1 MHRTKQK
8 TKTGVWRARW
18 GRTFCAFAAF
28 FALTANVVAETVAK
42 VGDTAYET
50 LEAALAAVA
59 EGKPLTWV
67 SETAWPTA
75 TPVYY
80 NGKFY
85 KTETVNYA
93 KKGAL
98 EVSIDAANEAN
109 ANEVAKIYVR
119 PGFEAD
125 ELVLQAHQPMKT
137 SLAIYGNGAKL
148 SRNWEPCV
156 ELQGTDSDSSAHQL
170 AKNVSLAIYNLHN
183 GAGFWGRRA
192 TDYTVDLKL
201 SGCENAHQVMF
212 YGNADTSVKGKT
224 DISVT
229 NCTFDATQKG
239 DHNVIVTIGA
249 GTVEV
254 SGTTFIAA
262 NINVKNVDGGDN
274 AISVKDCTF
283 KDTVAGNQNIRV
295 RSYVEGAQAQLTVDN
310 VTFEGAST
318 QNIEIGDS
326 KAACKGRV
334 SYTISKTTGALN
346 VYKQGATVGETA
358 TLDKTAEQP
367 YTGSNVGMIADEKSL
382 RKAFYEAPMDGT
394 TVTITLGA
402 DITLETL
409 YAAENFGTEKLADNA
424 EGDTFNRYKIGVHP
438 TEDNP
443 NQWNPLVTAQTQEA
457 RLLYGA
463 YYNTGKSDERIARLV
478 VKAGQKIVLD
488 LNGHTIQKNARATHG
503 DWSEVCTDIIGNYG
517 TLEVVDSSTGTK
529 GTVKGIGYY
538 SCKGAVLHNYKDA
551 TMTVKGVNIDGNAAG
566 MAKGTGQYVIANDG
580 GTLAI
585 DGANVF
591 DTAATVDASL
601 VVNTAGTVTI
611 TGNATLNHPTTKTVN
626 VKGGVVNVESATIIS
641 DTYAIY
647 AKSGTV
653 NVNGLKV
660 SGSGT
665 LAVDGNTATI
675 TKKQGVE
682 LPAPSGFMWA
692 ENDGKLVLKSFA
704 AKVGDTAYETLE
716 AAFAALTAENHTL
729 TLLNENAWDA
739 AKPVYWSAGAQKGYE
754 ATLAAALSAAY
765 KADAG
770 AITVVCR
777 PGADV
782 GKMTHGHVADDLT
795 IYGNNAYIS
804 DGECDLEVDT
814 YKFSRTTGARADD
827 GVSLDKDITITA
839 YELDNLGVW
848 GQRTT
853 AHKVT
858 VNLTDCDGKALEG
871 KTNVQRV
878 YISGKTGV
886 NDITL
891 TDCDFITKATAV
903 YSNAD
908 GAIKAVKCSFTGG
921 QVPFNINHKADGTQT
936 VSIENCTFTN
946 CGDEGGWKQ
955 FAAPIRFVNSGA
967 GTLSASVSK
976 TTITGTVGANGDIL
990 LGDGRTDQ
998 KSNDVALKVVDTAAN
1013 VQAQKPGY
1021 YNGET
1026 VDETKKATKTS
1037 PAKGTLETSVAK
1049 LLPVNDGTKEHPYS
1063 REQFAAMTRADY
1075 IAAQERLNGT
1085 LYVDVGDCSY
1095 DTHGVLGNG
1104 VRNDATGQTPDHSK
1118 LNAYG
1123 ENGYLGEE
1131 NDGANGKT
1139 VVFVGGTITSGV
1151 TGYTSIDSVG
1161 TSLLLAVPAYT
1172 KVTFTNT
1179 VFKNVLSFDYQ
1190 LYTAPWSQLGGLAF
1204 EGCTFD
1210 GIIVGAIAA
1219 QELAF
1224 NGCTFNVYK
1233 NTTSANNSNPTWIRP
1248 AYGNWSKGDNE
1259 GQGTGFRSLT
1269 KIVFENNTVT
1279 STRPVKFERIAQ
1291 WEMATTVT
1299 ATGNT
1304 FDIKPQEGDTSTK
1317 NVGLYF
1323 GANAKFDLVI
1333 DKNGKSEKTAALYTA
1348 VYSAPN
1354 GTGYAGLPAGSTV
1367 KDTQGSEVTA
1377 EDALAWKKTDK
1388 ITLKTTAEVASVTNA
1403 KGVSVNFAT
1412 LAEAIES
1419 AAAGETIKLLA
1430 DTKENVTI
1438 AKKLTLDLNGFTLNG
1453 GTEKGKPALTV
1464 SNASVTVKDSSQGQ
1478 TGTIKRE
1485 DTAVNSGVSSH
1496 YVIDIQGKNGF
1507 LKFEGGNVTN
1517 DSGIGGSKGASLI
1530 RLGDD
1535 SVSGASPTLTIT
1547 GGTFTQDNFIVIKVD
1562 RGTLYLKGGTVKS
1575 ANSYAIENWNNAFI
1589 MGGTVNGTVSTWV
1602 YSTGAAFSELEIS
1615 GGTVNGNV
1623 ASVNF
1628 DNAADKQARVYV
1640 TGGTVTGTLG
1650 TYTYNNGLNPLED
1663 TSKATIE
1670 VTGGTFEEDPTKYVV
1685 EDSTI
1690 TKNEDGTFGVAKAYL
1705 AKVGETSY
1713 YTMDEA
1719 FHAVVADGVTDRTVV
1734 LLRNYTTGKIQNSG
1748 SKSWMLDLNGKTWTY
1763 TGKDTDSA
1771 AFEINYANVTLTV
1784 KNGKVVSASMLGLIP
1799 SASSMTGTITYDNA
1813 GLVFEKVEATANGHS
1828 GIETNGNNTD
1838 DVVTLKDSTL
1848 NVPNGYGIY
1857 FASSGKVT
1865 IENSIITAKTMGVQ
1879 VCSGNLEISGDK
1891 SKIEVTGDAVAK
1903 TENDGAIEDGAAVS
1917 VVNRP
1922 GYKGLGT
1929 IAISGGTF
1937 KAKDGNAAIKAYTWE
1952 NKTESAFDNANGT
1965 VAVRGGTFSTA
1976 VEEKYCA
1983 EGFIPMENADG
1994 TYGVKQGAYVAAIG
2008 ETKYETLAKAIAA
2021 AKSGDT
2027 ITLLADVVNTDYTVA
2042 NAIDIKLAS
2051 GVTLDGN
2058 GKTISGN
2065 VKVTVSS
2072 EGDVTIKDADFR
2084 GIHNAAVVSDS
2095 YKTKYGFSDD
2105 KVGTL
2110 SAIYAPKLAGA
2121 LTILGCAFENCDW
2134 EAMQITPAEGA
2145 KIHIRDNV
2153 FKTSESD
2160 VVKEQLRHVHVEMA
2174 YGTGFDY
2181 EGTDIELAITDNQFH
2196 GETKEANMGVWWVGK
2211 ASKLDVTGNYYE
2223 NPDAVSITLSDKS
2236 SKREN
2241 RCDLIYPARSKAD
2254 VDVDDLTAV
2263 ALVVKDAFNATA
2275 YATVAAAIKA
2285 ATDDETVR
2293 LLADTTE
2300 DVTVEKNIT
2309 LDLNG
2314 KKLTNTGSSKA
2325 TVSIAEGS
2333 VATVKNGSIVGGTAY
2348 YNIEIKKGGTA
2359 TFEDVTATAGNTGS
2373 SMISNCGT
2381 LTINSG
2387 TYTGGLNVVLSHEV
2401 STLTINGGTFELYYA
2416 KKCEFTGVIFN
2427 YGNAT
2432 INGGTFIQNATSGQ
2446 AQVVTSSIY
2455 EGNPSSTKV
2464 LGGTFTNKNKNTVAW
2479 VLRAQGSDPNNK
2491 MEVSGGT
2498 FNKKISDGYCAE
2510 GYAPKMNADGTYGV
2524 ESIVVSIEVSVG
2536 DSEKVAL
2543 PFLKTWLRANIG
2555 ETETQ
2560 WTAANLEA
2568 RAANG
2573 WAKWVDGVLGLSM
2586 TAAQAG
2592 AAVAAQ
2598 GTDAAIPVS
2607 LAHADADSAL
2617 LKTDALKIA
2626 YVLSGSNDRKIWTKV
2641 AEEADKV
2648 KLAIP
2653 LNTETLYKY
2662 YRVDVEITA
2671 AE

>member
-8 TKTGVWRARW
+8 TRTGVWRARW

-28 FALTANVVAETVAK
+28 FALTANAAAEAVAK
-42 VGDTAYET
+42 IGETAYET

-274 AISVKDCTF
+274 AISVKGCTF

-295 RSYVEGAQAQLTVDN
+295 RSYVEGSQAQLTVDN

-346 VYKQGATVGETA
+346 VYKQGATTAETT
-358 TLDKTAEQP
+358 TLDATAEQP
-367 YTGSNVGMIADEKSL
+367 YTGNNAADP
-382 RKAFYEAPMDGT
+382 R
-394 TVTITLGA
+394 TLG
-402 DITLETL
+402 
-409 YAAENFGTEKLADNA
+409 YATSGTAEALPAAPDMSGEVVN
-424 EGDTFNRYKIGVHP
+424 
-438 TEDNP
+438 
-443 NQWNPLVTAQTQEA
+443 VTAAQAQYV
-457 RLLYGA
+457 LDGA
-463 YYNTGKSDERIARLV
+463 YGSIDGKTINFTESIDATLVLGRASKYDGSKTVYRHGSHSSDPLAYADYIAYKNQSSWTEGGYYERTVQNVTFTANEGV
-478 VKAGQKIVLD
+478 
-488 LNGHTIQKNARATHG
+488 
-503 DWSEVCTDIIGNYG
+503 
-517 TLEVVDSSTGTK
+517 
-529 GTVKGIGYY
+529 TVKGFTAEGGAHIYGSETAPCYDYVRDTGVWCKDNSGFYKRAILKKITFKGLVFTAKVDFSTSEATTVYDSFTFTGCTFEIDDTTSTSGQAIHY
-538 SCKGAVLHNYKDA
+538 SNENANDNVKNLVVEDCTFKDCFQGVYARNVKNVTVKDSTFDTTGHNAIAVQDDAAFDHGAVDITGNTFK
-551 TMTVKGVNIDGNAAG
+551 NIGDRIIRFG
-566 MAKGTGQYVIANDG
+566 YVG
-580 GTLAI
+580 
-585 DGANVF
+585 
-591 DTAATVDASL
+591 
-601 VVNTAGTVTI
+601 AGTTITI
-611 TGNATLNHPTTKTVN
+611 TGNTA
-626 VKGGVVNVESATIIS
+626 
-641 DTYAIY
+641 
-647 AKSGTV
+647 
-653 NVNGLKV
+653 
-660 SGSGT
+660 
-665 LAVDGNTATI
+665 DGNSGRLDTATDKREI
-675 TKKQGVE
+675 VAATT
-682 LPAPSGFMWA
+682 LP
-692 ENDGKLVLKSFA
+692 
-704 AKVGDTAYETLE
+704 
-716 AAFAALTAENHTL
+716 
-729 TLLNENAWDA
+729 ENAAD
-739 AKPVYWSAGAQKGYE
+739 SI
-754 ATLAAALSAAY
+754 
-765 KADAG
+765 KASNNNWG
-770 AITVVCR
+770 ENTVVA
-777 PGADV
+777 GV
-782 GKMTHGHVADDLT
+782 FIDD
-795 IYGNNAYIS
+795 Y
-804 DGECDLEVDT
+804 
-814 YKFSRTTGARADD
+814 
-827 GVSLDKDITITA
+827 
-839 YELDNLGVW
+839 
-848 GQRTT
+848 
-853 AHKVT
+853 
-858 VNLTDCDGKALEG
+858 
-871 KTNVQRV
+871 
-878 YISGKTGV
+878 
-886 NDITL
+886 
-891 TDCDFITKATAV
+891 
-903 YSNAD
+903 
-908 GAIKAVKCSFTGG
+908 
-921 QVPFNINHKADGTQT
+921 
-936 VSIENCTFTN
+936 
-946 CGDEGGWKQ
+946 
-955 FAAPIRFVNSGA
+955 
-967 GTLSASVSK
+967 
-976 TTITGTVGANGDIL
+976 
-990 LGDGRTDQ
+990 
-998 KSNDVALKVVDTAAN
+998 
-1013 VQAQKPGY
+1013 
-1021 YNGET
+1021 
-1026 VDETKKATKTS
+1026 ATKL
-1037 PAKGTLETSVAK
+1037 GTEAC
-1049 LLPVNDGTKEHPYS
+1049 PYS

-1085 LYVDVGDCSY
+1085 LYVNVGDCSY
-1095 DTHGVLGNG
+1095 EKNGVLGNG
-1104 VRNDATGQTPDHSK
+1104 ERNDATGQTPDHSK

-1123 ENGYLGEE
+1123 ENGYLGEK
-1131 NDGANGKT
+1131 NDGANGHA

-1151 TGYTSIDSVG
+1151 AGYTSIDSIG

-1224 NGCTFNVYK
+1224 TGCTFNDYK
-1233 NTTSANNSNPTWIRP
+1233 NTASANNSNPTWIRP

-1304 FDIKPQEGDTSTK
+1304 FDVKPQEGDTSTK

-1323 GANAKFDLVI
+1323 GANARFDLVI
-1333 DKNGKSEKTAALYTA
+1333 EKNEKKGDTAALYTA

-1367 KDTQGSEVTA
+1367 KDTEGSEVTA

-1412 LAEAIES
+1412 LAEAI
-1419 AAAGETIKLLA
+1419 AAAKDGETIKLLA

-1438 AKKLTLDLNGFTLNG
+1438 AKKLTLDLNGKTLNG

-1464 SNASVTVKDSSQGQ
+1464 SNASVTVKDSSEAQ

-1485 DTAVNSGVSSH
+1485 DTAANSGSGSH
-1496 YVIDIQGKNGF
+1496 YVIDIQGKYGF
-1507 LKFEGGNVTN
+1507 LKFEGGTVVN
-1517 DSGIGGSKGASLI
+1517 DSGAGGARGASLI

-1535 SVSGASPTLTIT
+1535 RVSAWPTLTVT
-1547 GGTFTQDNFIVIKVD
+1547 GGTFTQNNFIVIKVD
-1562 RGTLYLKGGTVKS
+1562 RGTLYLKGGTVNS
-1575 ANSYAIENWNNAFI
+1575 AHSYAIENWNNAFI

-1602 YSTGAAFSELEIS
+1602 YSTGAAFSKLEIS
-1615 GGTVNGNV
+1615 GGTINGNV
-1623 ASVNF
+1623 ASVSY
-1628 DNAADKQARVYV
+1628 DNAADKQARIYV

-1663 TSKATIE
+1663 PAKATIGI
-1670 VTGGTFEEDPTKYVV
+1670 TGGTFKEDPTKYVV

-1734 LLRNYTTGKIQNSG
+1734 LLRDYTTGKVQNSG

-1891 SKIEVTGDAVAK
+1891 SKIEVSGDGVAK

-1929 IAISGGTF
+1929 ITISGGTF

-1965 VAVRGGTFSTA
+1965 VAVCGGTFSTA

-1983 EGFIPMENADG
+1983 EGFIPTKNADG
-1994 TYGVKQGAYVAAIG
+1994 TYGVKKGAYVAAIG

-2181 EGTDIELAITDNQFH
+2181 EGTDIELAITDNQFL

-2211 ASKLDVTGNYYE
+2211 ASKLDVTGNYYA
-2223 NPDAVSITLSDKS
+2223 NPDAVSITLSDQS
-2236 SKREN
+2236 FKREN

-2314 KKLTNTGSSKA
+2314 KKLTNTGSGKA
-2325 TVSIAEGS
+2325 TVSIAEGA

-2348 YNIEIKKGGTA
+2348 YNIEVKKGGTA

-2416 KKCEFTGVIFN
+2416 KKWEFTGVIFN

-2510 GYAPKMNADGTYGV
+2510 GYAPKKNADGTYGV

-2536 DSEKVAL
+2536 GSKKVAL

-2555 ETETQ
+2555 ESETQ

-2573 WAKWVDGVLGLSM
+2573 WARWVDGVLGLST

-2598 GTDAAIPVS
+2598 GTEAQIPVS
-2607 LAHADADSAL
+2607 LAHADAKQAL
-2617 LKTDALKIA
+2617 LKADALKIA
-2626 YVLSGSNDRKIWTKV
+2626 YVLSGSNDRTSWTKV
-2641 AEEADKV
+2641 SETADKA

-2653 LNTETLYKY
+2653 LGNDTLYKY
-2662 YRVDVEITA
+2662 YRVDVEIVA

>member
-8 TKTGVWRARW
+8 TRTGVWRARW

-28 FALTANVVAETVAK
+28 FALTANAAAEAVAK
-42 VGDTAYET
+42 IGETAYET

-274 AISVKDCTF
+274 AISVKGCTF

-295 RSYVEGAQAQLTVDN
+295 RSYVEGSQAQLTVDN

-346 VYKQGATVGETA
+346 VYKQGATTAETT
-358 TLDKTAEQP
+358 TLDATAEQP
-367 YTGSNVGMIADEKSL
+367 YTGNNAADP
-382 RKAFYEAPMDGT
+382 R
-394 TVTITLGA
+394 TLG
-402 DITLETL
+402 
-409 YAAENFGTEKLADNA
+409 YATSGTAEALPAAPDMSGEVVN
-424 EGDTFNRYKIGVHP
+424 
-438 TEDNP
+438 
-443 NQWNPLVTAQTQEA
+443 VTAAQAQYV
-457 RLLYGA
+457 LDGA
-463 YYNTGKSDERIARLV
+463 YGSIDGKTINFTESIDATLVLGRASKYDGSKTVYRHGSHSSDPLAYADYIAYKNQSSWTEGGYYERTVQNVTFTANEGV
-478 VKAGQKIVLD
+478 
-488 LNGHTIQKNARATHG
+488 
-503 DWSEVCTDIIGNYG
+503 
-517 TLEVVDSSTGTK
+517 
-529 GTVKGIGYY
+529 TVKGFTAEGGAHIYGSETAPCYDYVRDTGVWCKDNSGFYKRAILKKITFKGLVFTAKVDFSTSEATTVYDSFTFTGCTFEIDDTTSTSGQAIHY
-538 SCKGAVLHNYKDA
+538 SNENANDNVKNLVVEDCTFKDCFQGVYARNVKNVTVKDSTFDTTGHNAIAVQDDAAFDHGAVDITGNTFK
-551 TMTVKGVNIDGNAAG
+551 NIGDRIIRFG
-566 MAKGTGQYVIANDG
+566 YVG
-580 GTLAI
+580 
-585 DGANVF
+585 
-591 DTAATVDASL
+591 
-601 VVNTAGTVTI
+601 AGTTITI
-611 TGNATLNHPTTKTVN
+611 TGNTA
-626 VKGGVVNVESATIIS
+626 
-641 DTYAIY
+641 
-647 AKSGTV
+647 
-653 NVNGLKV
+653 
-660 SGSGT
+660 
-665 LAVDGNTATI
+665 DGNSGRLDTATDKREI
-675 TKKQGVE
+675 VAATT
-682 LPAPSGFMWA
+682 LP
-692 ENDGKLVLKSFA
+692 
-704 AKVGDTAYETLE
+704 
-716 AAFAALTAENHTL
+716 
-729 TLLNENAWDA
+729 ENAAD
-739 AKPVYWSAGAQKGYE
+739 SI
-754 ATLAAALSAAY
+754 
-765 KADAG
+765 KASNNNWG
-770 AITVVCR
+770 ENTVVA
-777 PGADV
+777 GV
-782 GKMTHGHVADDLT
+782 FIDD
-795 IYGNNAYIS
+795 Y
-804 DGECDLEVDT
+804 
-814 YKFSRTTGARADD
+814 
-827 GVSLDKDITITA
+827 
-839 YELDNLGVW
+839 
-848 GQRTT
+848 
-853 AHKVT
+853 
-858 VNLTDCDGKALEG
+858 
-871 KTNVQRV
+871 
-878 YISGKTGV
+878 
-886 NDITL
+886 
-891 TDCDFITKATAV
+891 
-903 YSNAD
+903 
-908 GAIKAVKCSFTGG
+908 
-921 QVPFNINHKADGTQT
+921 
-936 VSIENCTFTN
+936 
-946 CGDEGGWKQ
+946 
-955 FAAPIRFVNSGA
+955 
-967 GTLSASVSK
+967 
-976 TTITGTVGANGDIL
+976 
-990 LGDGRTDQ
+990 
-998 KSNDVALKVVDTAAN
+998 
-1013 VQAQKPGY
+1013 
-1021 YNGET
+1021 
-1026 VDETKKATKTS
+1026 ATKL
-1037 PAKGTLETSVAK
+1037 GTEAC
-1049 LLPVNDGTKEHPYS
+1049 PYS

-1075 IAAQERLNGT
+1075 IAAQKRLNGT

-1104 VRNDATGQTPDHSK
+1104 VRNDATGQTPDDHSK

-1123 ENGYLGEE
+1123 ANGYLGDE
-1131 NDGANGKT
+1131 NDGANGHA

-1151 TGYTSIDSVG
+1151 TGYASIDNIG

-1224 NGCTFNVYK
+1224 NGCTFNDYK

-1333 DKNGKSEKTAALYTA
+1333 EKNEKKGVTAALYTA

-1367 KDTQGSEVTA
+1367 KDTEGNEVTA

-1485 DTAVNSGVSSH
+1485 DTAANSGSGSH
-1496 YVIDIQGKNGF
+1496 YVIDIQGKFGF
-1507 LKFEGGNVTN
+1507 LKFEGGIVVN
-1517 DSGIGGSKGASLI
+1517 DSGAGGARGASLI

-1535 SVSGASPTLTIT
+1535 RVSAWPTLTIT

-1562 RGTLYLKGGTVKS
+1562 RGTLYLKGGTVNS
-1575 ANSYAIENWNNAFI
+1575 AHSYAIENWNNAFI

-1748 SKSWMLDLNGKTWTY
+1748 SKSWMLDLNGYTWTY
-1763 TGKDTDSA
+1763 TRTDADSA

-1799 SASSMTGTITYDNA
+1799 SAMSGTITYDNA

-1879 VCSGNLEISGDK
+1879 VCSGSLNISGDT

-1983 EGFIPMENADG
+1983 EGFIPTKNDDN

-2174 YGTGFDY
+2174 YGTDFDY

-2236 SKREN
+2236 FKREN

-2275 YATVAAAIKA
+2275 HTTVALAIEAVK
-2285 ATDDETVR
+2285 DGEIVR
-2293 LLADTTE
+2293 LLDNATE
-2300 DVTVEKNIT
+2300 DVTVGKSIT

-2359 TFEDVTATAGNTGS
+2359 TFEDVTATAGNTGW
-2373 SMISNCGT
+2373 SMIDNLGT
-2381 LTINSG
+2381 LTIDSG
-2387 TYTGGLNVVLSHEV
+2387 SYTGGLNVVKSEEGSVLKI
-2401 STLTINGGTFELYYA
+2401 TGGTFTLDYA
-2416 KKCEFTGVIFN
+2416 PSSGYTGVILS
-2427 YGNAT
+2427 YGDTT
-2432 INGGTFIQNATSGQ
+2432 ISGGEFIQNAKPGKG
-2446 AQVVTSSIY
+2446 ANPQVVMAGVVDGYQSTVKVTGGLFKNNSSKSNDIFHGLGKATSA
-2455 EGNPSSTKV
+2455 N
-2464 LGGTFTNKNKNTVAW
+2464 F
-2479 VLRAQGSDPNNK
+2479 
-2491 MEVSGGT
+2491 EVSGGT

-2510 GYAPKMNADGTYGV
+2510 GYAPKKNADGTYGV

-2573 WAKWVDGVLGLSM
+2573 WAKWVDGVLGLST

-2617 LKTDALKIA
+2617 LKADALKIA
-2626 YVLSGSNDRKIWTKV
+2626 YVLSGSSDRKIWTKV

-2662 YRVDVEITA
+2662 YRVDVEIVA

>member
-8 TKTGVWRARW
+8 TKTGVWRARL

-28 FALTANVVAETVAK
+28 FALTANAAAEAVAK
-42 VGDTAYET
+42 IGETAYET

-274 AISVKDCTF
+274 AISVKGCTF

-295 RSYVEGAQAQLTVDN
+295 RSYVEGSQAQLTVDN

-346 VYKQGATVGETA
+346 VYKQGATTAETT
-358 TLDKTAEQP
+358 TLDATAEQP
-367 YTGSNVGMIADEKSL
+367 YTGNNAADP
-382 RKAFYEAPMDGT
+382 R
-394 TVTITLGA
+394 TLG
-402 DITLETL
+402 
-409 YAAENFGTEKLADNA
+409 YATSGTAEALPAAPDMSGEVVN
-424 EGDTFNRYKIGVHP
+424 
-438 TEDNP
+438 
-443 NQWNPLVTAQTQEA
+443 VTAAQAQYV
-457 RLLYGA
+457 LDGA
-463 YYNTGKSDERIARLV
+463 YGSIDGKTINFTESIDATLVLGRASKYDGSKTVYRHGSHSSDPLAYADYIAYKNQSSWTEGGYYERTVQNVTFTANEGV
-478 VKAGQKIVLD
+478 
-488 LNGHTIQKNARATHG
+488 
-503 DWSEVCTDIIGNYG
+503 
-517 TLEVVDSSTGTK
+517 
-529 GTVKGIGYY
+529 TVKGFTAEGGAHIYGSETAPCYDYVRDTGVWCKDNSGFYKRAILKKITFKGLVFTAKVDFSTSEATTVYDSFTFTGCTFEIDDTTSTSGQAIHY
-538 SCKGAVLHNYKDA
+538 SNENANDNVKNLVVEDCTFKDCFQGVYARNVKNVTVKDSTFDTTGHNAIAVQDDAAFDHGAVDITGNTFK
-551 TMTVKGVNIDGNAAG
+551 NIGDRIIRFG
-566 MAKGTGQYVIANDG
+566 YVG
-580 GTLAI
+580 
-585 DGANVF
+585 
-591 DTAATVDASL
+591 
-601 VVNTAGTVTI
+601 AGTTITI
-611 TGNATLNHPTTKTVN
+611 TGNTA
-626 VKGGVVNVESATIIS
+626 
-641 DTYAIY
+641 
-647 AKSGTV
+647 
-653 NVNGLKV
+653 
-660 SGSGT
+660 
-665 LAVDGNTATI
+665 DGNSGRLDTATDKREI
-675 TKKQGVE
+675 VAATT
-682 LPAPSGFMWA
+682 LP
-692 ENDGKLVLKSFA
+692 
-704 AKVGDTAYETLE
+704 
-716 AAFAALTAENHTL
+716 
-729 TLLNENAWDA
+729 ENAAD
-739 AKPVYWSAGAQKGYE
+739 SI
-754 ATLAAALSAAY
+754 
-765 KADAG
+765 KASNNNWG
-770 AITVVCR
+770 ENTVVA
-777 PGADV
+777 GV
-782 GKMTHGHVADDLT
+782 FIDD
-795 IYGNNAYIS
+795 Y
-804 DGECDLEVDT
+804 
-814 YKFSRTTGARADD
+814 
-827 GVSLDKDITITA
+827 
-839 YELDNLGVW
+839 
-848 GQRTT
+848 
-853 AHKVT
+853 
-858 VNLTDCDGKALEG
+858 
-871 KTNVQRV
+871 
-878 YISGKTGV
+878 
-886 NDITL
+886 
-891 TDCDFITKATAV
+891 
-903 YSNAD
+903 
-908 GAIKAVKCSFTGG
+908 
-921 QVPFNINHKADGTQT
+921 
-936 VSIENCTFTN
+936 
-946 CGDEGGWKQ
+946 
-955 FAAPIRFVNSGA
+955 
-967 GTLSASVSK
+967 
-976 TTITGTVGANGDIL
+976 
-990 LGDGRTDQ
+990 
-998 KSNDVALKVVDTAAN
+998 
-1013 VQAQKPGY
+1013 
-1021 YNGET
+1021 
-1026 VDETKKATKTS
+1026 ATK
-1037 PAKGTLETSVAK
+1037 L
-1049 LLPVNDGTKEHPYS
+1049 GTKEHPYS

-1075 IAAQERLNGT
+1075 IAAQKRLDGT

-1095 DTHGVLGNG
+1095 EENGVLGNG
-1104 VRNDATGQTPDHSK
+1104 ERNDATGQTPDHSK

-1123 ENGYLGEE
+1123 ANGYLGDE
-1131 NDGANGKT
+1131 NDGANGHA

-1151 TGYTSIDSVG
+1151 TGYASIDNIG

-1190 LYTAPWSQLGGLAF
+1190 LYTAPWSQLGSLAF
-1204 EGCTFD
+1204 KGCTFD

-1224 NGCTFNVYK
+1224 NGCTFNDYK
-1233 NTTSANNSNPTWIRP
+1233 NTASANNSNPTWIRP

-1333 DKNGKSEKTAALYTA
+1333 EKNEKKGDTAALYTA

-1367 KDTQGSEVTA
+1367 KDTEGNEVTA
-1377 EDALAWKKTDK
+1377 EDALAWKKTDE

-1412 LAEAIES
+1412 LAEAI
-1419 AAAGETIKLLA
+1419 AAAKDGETIKLLA

-1453 GTEKGKPALTV
+1453 GTEKVKPALTV
-1464 SNASVTVKDSSQGQ
+1464 TAAVTVKDSSEAQ

-1485 DTAVNSGVSSH
+1485 DTVANSGSGSH
-1496 YVIDIQGKNGF
+1496 YVIDIQGKNGL
-1507 LKFEGGNVTN
+1507 LKFEGGTVINNSGN
-1517 DSGIGGSKGASLI
+1517 DKGKGASLI

-1535 SVSGASPTLTIT
+1535 SVSAWPVLTIT
-1547 GGTFTQDNFIVIKVD
+1547 GGTFTQDNFIAIKVD
-1562 RGTLYLKGGTVKS
+1562 RGTLYLKGGTVNS
-1575 ANSYAIENWNNAFI
+1575 AHSYAIENWNNAFI
-1589 MGGTVNGTVSTWV
+1589 MGGTVNGAVSSWV
-1602 YSTGAAFSELEIS
+1602 YSTGAAFSKLEIS
-1615 GGTVNGNV
+1615 GGTINGNV
-1623 ASVNF
+1623 ASVSY
-1628 DNAADKQARVYV
+1628 DNAADKQARIYV

-1663 TSKATIE
+1663 PAKATIGI
-1670 VTGGTFEEDPTKYVV
+1670 TGGTFKEDPTKYVV

-1734 LLRNYTTGKIQNSG
+1734 LLRDYTTGKVQNSG

-1891 SKIEVTGDAVAK
+1891 SKIEVSGDGVAK

-1929 IAISGGTF
+1929 ITISGGTF

-1965 VAVRGGTFSTA
+1965 VAVCGGTFSTA

-1983 EGFIPMENADG
+1983 EGFIPTKNADG
-1994 TYGVKQGAYVAAIG
+1994 TYGVKKGAYVAAIG

-2181 EGTDIELAITDNQFH
+2181 EGTDIELAITDNQFL

-2211 ASKLDVTGNYYE
+2211 ASKLDVTGNYYA
-2223 NPDAVSITLSDKS
+2223 NPDAVSITLSDQS
-2236 SKREN
+2236 FKREN

-2314 KKLTNTGSSKA
+2314 KKLTNTGSGKA
-2325 TVSIAEGS
+2325 TVSIAEGA

-2348 YNIEIKKGGTA
+2348 YNIEVKKGGTA

-2416 KKCEFTGVIFN
+2416 KKWEFTGVIFN

-2510 GYAPKMNADGTYGV
+2510 GYAPKKNADGTYGV

-2536 DSEKVAL
+2536 GSKKVAL

-2555 ETETQ
+2555 ESETQ

-2573 WAKWVDGVLGLSM
+2573 WARWVDGVLGLST

-2598 GTDAAIPVS
+2598 GTEAQIPVS
-2607 LAHADADSAL
+2607 LAHADAKQAL
-2617 LKTDALKIA
+2617 LKADALKIA
-2626 YVLSGSNDRKIWTKV
+2626 YVLSGSNDRTSWTKV
-2641 AEEADKV
+2641 SETADKA

-2653 LNTETLYKY
+2653 LGNDTLYKY
-2662 YRVDVEITA
+2662 YRVDVEIVA

>member
-8 TKTGVWRARW
+8 TRTGVWRARW

-28 FALTANVVAETVAK
+28 FALTANAAAEAVAK
-42 VGDTAYET
+42 IGETAYET

-67 SETAWPTA
+67 SETAWPAA

-274 AISVKDCTF
+274 AISVKGCTF

-295 RSYVEGAQAQLTVDN
+295 RSYVEGSQAQLTVDN

-346 VYKQGATVGETA
+346 VYKQGATTAETT
-358 TLDKTAEQP
+358 TLDATAEQP
-367 YTGSNVGMIADEKSL
+367 YTGNNAADP
-382 RKAFYEAPMDGT
+382 R
-394 TVTITLGA
+394 TLG
-402 DITLETL
+402 
-409 YAAENFGTEKLADNA
+409 YATSGTAEALPAAPDMSGEVVN
-424 EGDTFNRYKIGVHP
+424 
-438 TEDNP
+438 
-443 NQWNPLVTAQTQEA
+443 VTAAQAQYV
-457 RLLYGA
+457 LDGA
-463 YYNTGKSDERIARLV
+463 YGSIDGKTINFTESIDATLVLGRASKYDGSKTVYRHGSHSSDPLAYADYIAYKNQSSWTEGGYYERTVQNVTFTANEGV
-478 VKAGQKIVLD
+478 
-488 LNGHTIQKNARATHG
+488 
-503 DWSEVCTDIIGNYG
+503 
-517 TLEVVDSSTGTK
+517 
-529 GTVKGIGYY
+529 TVKGFTAEGGAHIYGSETAPCYDYVRDTGVWCKDNSGFYKRAILKKITFKGLVFTAKVDFSTSEATTVYDSFTFTGCTFEIDDTTSTSGQAIHY
-538 SCKGAVLHNYKDA
+538 SNENANDNVKNLVVEDCTFKDCFQGVYARNVKNVTVKDSTFDTTGHNAIAVQDDAAFDHGAVDITGNTFK
-551 TMTVKGVNIDGNAAG
+551 NIGDRIIRFG
-566 MAKGTGQYVIANDG
+566 YVG
-580 GTLAI
+580 
-585 DGANVF
+585 
-591 DTAATVDASL
+591 
-601 VVNTAGTVTI
+601 AGTTITI
-611 TGNATLNHPTTKTVN
+611 TGNTA
-626 VKGGVVNVESATIIS
+626 
-641 DTYAIY
+641 
-647 AKSGTV
+647 
-653 NVNGLKV
+653 
-660 SGSGT
+660 
-665 LAVDGNTATI
+665 DGNSGRLDTATDKREI
-675 TKKQGVE
+675 VAATT
-682 LPAPSGFMWA
+682 LP
-692 ENDGKLVLKSFA
+692 
-704 AKVGDTAYETLE
+704 
-716 AAFAALTAENHTL
+716 
-729 TLLNENAWDA
+729 ENAAD
-739 AKPVYWSAGAQKGYE
+739 SI
-754 ATLAAALSAAY
+754 
-765 KADAG
+765 KASNNNWG
-770 AITVVCR
+770 ENTVVA
-777 PGADV
+777 GV
-782 GKMTHGHVADDLT
+782 FIDD
-795 IYGNNAYIS
+795 Y
-804 DGECDLEVDT
+804 
-814 YKFSRTTGARADD
+814 
-827 GVSLDKDITITA
+827 
-839 YELDNLGVW
+839 
-848 GQRTT
+848 
-853 AHKVT
+853 
-858 VNLTDCDGKALEG
+858 
-871 KTNVQRV
+871 
-878 YISGKTGV
+878 
-886 NDITL
+886 
-891 TDCDFITKATAV
+891 
-903 YSNAD
+903 
-908 GAIKAVKCSFTGG
+908 
-921 QVPFNINHKADGTQT
+921 
-936 VSIENCTFTN
+936 
-946 CGDEGGWKQ
+946 
-955 FAAPIRFVNSGA
+955 
-967 GTLSASVSK
+967 
-976 TTITGTVGANGDIL
+976 
-990 LGDGRTDQ
+990 
-998 KSNDVALKVVDTAAN
+998 
-1013 VQAQKPGY
+1013 
-1021 YNGET
+1021 
-1026 VDETKKATKTS
+1026 ATKL
-1037 PAKGTLETSVAK
+1037 GTEAC
-1049 LLPVNDGTKEHPYS
+1049 PYS

-1085 LYVDVGDCSY
+1085 LYVNVGDCSY
-1095 DTHGVLGNG
+1095 EKNGVLGNG
-1104 VRNDATGQTPDHSK
+1104 ERNDATGQTPDHSK

-1123 ENGYLGEE
+1123 ENGYLGEK
-1131 NDGANGKT
+1131 NDGANGHA

-1151 TGYTSIDSVG
+1151 AGYTSIDSIG

-1224 NGCTFNVYK
+1224 TGCTFNDYK
-1233 NTTSANNSNPTWIRP
+1233 NTASANNSNPTWIRP

-1304 FDIKPQEGDTSTK
+1304 FDVKPQEGDTSTK

-1323 GANAKFDLVI
+1323 GANARFDLVI
-1333 DKNGKSEKTAALYTA
+1333 EKNEKKGDTAALYTA

-1367 KDTQGSEVTA
+1367 KDTEGSEVTA

-1412 LAEAIES
+1412 LAEAI
-1419 AAAGETIKLLA
+1419 AAAKDGETIKLLA

-1438 AKKLTLDLNGFTLNG
+1438 AKKLTLDLNGKTLNG

-1464 SNASVTVKDSSQGQ
+1464 SNASVTVKDSSEAQ

-1485 DTAVNSGVSSH
+1485 DTAANSGSGSH
-1496 YVIDIQGKNGF
+1496 YVIDIQGKYGF
-1507 LKFEGGNVTN
+1507 LKFEGGTVVN
-1517 DSGIGGSKGASLI
+1517 DSGAGGARGASLI

-1535 SVSGASPTLTIT
+1535 RVSAWPTLTVT
-1547 GGTFTQDNFIVIKVD
+1547 GGTFTQNNFTVIKVD
-1562 RGTLYLKGGTVKS
+1562 RGTLYLKGGTVNS
-1575 ANSYAIENWNNAFI
+1575 AHSYAIENWNNAFI

-1602 YSTGAAFSELEIS
+1602 YSTGAAFSKLEIS
-1615 GGTVNGNV
+1615 GGTINGNV
-1623 ASVNF
+1623 ASVSY
-1628 DNAADKQARVYV
+1628 DNAADKQARIYV

-1663 TSKATIE
+1663 PAKATIGI
-1670 VTGGTFEEDPTKYVV
+1670 TGGTFKEDPTKYVV

-1734 LLRNYTTGKIQNSG
+1734 LLRDYTTGKVQNSG
-1748 SKSWMLDLNGKTWTY
+1748 SKSWMLDLNGYTWTY
-1763 TGKDTDSA
+1763 TRTDADSA

-1799 SASSMTGTITYDNA
+1799 SAMSGTITYDNA

-1879 VCSGNLEISGDK
+1879 VCSGSLNISGDT

-1983 EGFIPMENADG
+1983 EGFIPTKNDDN

-2236 SKREN
+2236 FKREN

-2275 YATVAAAIKA
+2275 HTTVALAIEAVK
-2285 ATDDETVR
+2285 DGEIVR
-2293 LLADTTE
+2293 LLDNATE
-2300 DVTVEKNIT
+2300 DVTVGKSIT

-2325 TVSIAEGS
+2325 TVSIAEGAT
-2333 VATVKNGSIVGGTAY
+2333 VTVKNGSIVGGAAY
-2348 YNIEIKKGGTA
+2348 YNIEVKKGGTA
-2359 TFEDVTATAGNTGS
+2359 TFESITATAGNTGS
-2373 SMISNCGT
+2373 SMIDNWGT
-2381 LTINSG
+2381 LTIDSG
-2387 TYTGGLNVVLSHEV
+2387 SYTGGLNVVKSEED
-2401 STLTINGGTFELYYA
+2401 S
-2416 KKCEFTGVIFN
+2416 
-2427 YGNAT
+2427 
-2432 INGGTFIQNATSGQ
+2432 
-2446 AQVVTSSIY
+2446 
-2455 EGNPSSTKV
+2455 V
-2464 LGGTFTNKNKNTVAW
+2464 LKITGGTFTLTDTKGSAYTAVILTYGDTTISGGEFIQSVKEPKKWAHPIVVMTGLVDGHPAVTKVTGGTFKNNATESIFRGLGKATSANF
-2479 VLRAQGSDPNNK
+2479 
-2491 MEVSGGT
+2491 EVSGGT
-2498 FNKKISDGYCAE
+2498 FNKSIKDGYCAE
-2510 GYAPKMNADGTYGV
+2510 GFIPTKNADGTYGVKKGTYVAAVVKSSGTVTGKYETLADALAKASTGTTVKLLAEAKENVTIAKDITFDLNGKTLNGGTEKGKPALTVTAKVTVKDSSEAQTGTIKREDTVANSGSGSHYVIDIQDDGWLTFESGSVTNGSGAGGTKGASLVRVGNDGKAKDPGLTVKGGTFTQDNFIAIKVDRGTLLMEGGTVNSTNSYAIENWWSATLSGGAVNGAVSSWTYSGGTDSTLKITGGTINGDVTAVNYGDAEGKTATVEIGGGTVNGKLDTRRYDPATGALTSIKDPAKATIAARGGTFSTAVDEAYCAAGFIPTKKNADGTYGV

-2536 DSEKVAL
+2536 DSKKVAL
-2543 PFLKTWLRANIG
+2543 PFLKTWLRVNIG

-2560 WTAANLEA
+2560 WTAANLEEQ
-2568 RAANG
+2568 AANG
-2573 WAKWVDGVLGLSM
+2573 WAKWVDGVLGLST

-2607 LAHADADSAL
+2607 LAHADAKQAL

-2626 YVLSGSNDRKIWTKV
+2626 YVLSGSNDRTSWTKV

-2653 LNTETLYKY
+2653 LDNGTLYKY
-2662 YRVDVEITA
+2662 YRVDVEIVA

>member
-8 TKTGVWRARW
+8 TRTGVWRARW

-28 FALTANVVAETVAK
+28 FALTANAAAEAVAK
-42 VGDTAYET
+42 IGETAYET

-274 AISVKDCTF
+274 AISVKGCTF

-295 RSYVEGAQAQLTVDN
+295 RSYVEGSQAQLTVDN

-346 VYKQGATVGETA
+346 VYKQGATTAETT
-358 TLDKTAEQP
+358 TLDATAEQP
-367 YTGSNVGMIADEKSL
+367 YTGNNAADP
-382 RKAFYEAPMDGT
+382 R
-394 TVTITLGA
+394 TLG
-402 DITLETL
+402 
-409 YAAENFGTEKLADNA
+409 YATSGTAEALPAAPDMSGEVVN
-424 EGDTFNRYKIGVHP
+424 
-438 TEDNP
+438 
-443 NQWNPLVTAQTQEA
+443 VTAAQAQYV
-457 RLLYGA
+457 LDGA
-463 YYNTGKSDERIARLV
+463 YGSIDGKTINFTESIDATLVLGRASKYDGSKTVYRHGSHSSDPLAYADYIAYKNQSSWTEGGYYERTVQNVTFTANEGV
-478 VKAGQKIVLD
+478 
-488 LNGHTIQKNARATHG
+488 
-503 DWSEVCTDIIGNYG
+503 
-517 TLEVVDSSTGTK
+517 
-529 GTVKGIGYY
+529 TVKGFTAEGGAHIYGSETAPCYDYVRDTGVWCKDNSGFYKRAILKKITFKGLVFTAKVDFSTSEATTVYDSFTFTGCTFEIDDTTSTSGQAIHY
-538 SCKGAVLHNYKDA
+538 SNENANDNVKNLVVEDCTFKDCFQGVYARNVKNVTVKDSTFDTTGHNAIAVQDDAAFDHGAVDITGNTFK
-551 TMTVKGVNIDGNAAG
+551 NIGDRIIRFG
-566 MAKGTGQYVIANDG
+566 YVG
-580 GTLAI
+580 
-585 DGANVF
+585 
-591 DTAATVDASL
+591 
-601 VVNTAGTVTI
+601 AGTTITI
-611 TGNATLNHPTTKTVN
+611 TGNTA
-626 VKGGVVNVESATIIS
+626 
-641 DTYAIY
+641 
-647 AKSGTV
+647 
-653 NVNGLKV
+653 
-660 SGSGT
+660 
-665 LAVDGNTATI
+665 DGNSGRLDTATDKREI
-675 TKKQGVE
+675 VAATT
-682 LPAPSGFMWA
+682 LP
-692 ENDGKLVLKSFA
+692 
-704 AKVGDTAYETLE
+704 
-716 AAFAALTAENHTL
+716 
-729 TLLNENAWDA
+729 ENAAD
-739 AKPVYWSAGAQKGYE
+739 SI
-754 ATLAAALSAAY
+754 
-765 KADAG
+765 KASNNNWG
-770 AITVVCR
+770 ENTVVA
-777 PGADV
+777 GV
-782 GKMTHGHVADDLT
+782 FIDD
-795 IYGNNAYIS
+795 Y
-804 DGECDLEVDT
+804 
-814 YKFSRTTGARADD
+814 
-827 GVSLDKDITITA
+827 
-839 YELDNLGVW
+839 
-848 GQRTT
+848 
-853 AHKVT
+853 
-858 VNLTDCDGKALEG
+858 
-871 KTNVQRV
+871 
-878 YISGKTGV
+878 
-886 NDITL
+886 
-891 TDCDFITKATAV
+891 
-903 YSNAD
+903 
-908 GAIKAVKCSFTGG
+908 
-921 QVPFNINHKADGTQT
+921 
-936 VSIENCTFTN
+936 
-946 CGDEGGWKQ
+946 
-955 FAAPIRFVNSGA
+955 
-967 GTLSASVSK
+967 
-976 TTITGTVGANGDIL
+976 
-990 LGDGRTDQ
+990 
-998 KSNDVALKVVDTAAN
+998 
-1013 VQAQKPGY
+1013 
-1021 YNGET
+1021 
-1026 VDETKKATKTS
+1026 ATKL
-1037 PAKGTLETSVAK
+1037 GTEAC
-1049 LLPVNDGTKEHPYS
+1049 PYS

-1075 IAAQERLNGT
+1075 IAAQKRLNGT

-1104 VRNDATGQTPDHSK
+1104 VRNDATGQTPDDHSK

-1123 ENGYLGEE
+1123 AKGYLGDE
-1131 NDGANGKT
+1131 NDGANGHA

-1151 TGYTSIDSVG
+1151 TGYASIDNIG

-1224 NGCTFNVYK
+1224 NGCTFNDYK

-1333 DKNGKSEKTAALYTA
+1333 EKNEKKGVTAALYTA

-1367 KDTQGSEVTA
+1367 KDTEGNEVTA

-1485 DTAVNSGVSSH
+1485 DTAANSGSGSH
-1496 YVIDIQGKNGF
+1496 YVIDIQGKFGF
-1507 LKFEGGNVTN
+1507 LKFEGGIVVN
-1517 DSGIGGSKGASLI
+1517 DSGAGGARGASLI

-1535 SVSGASPTLTIT
+1535 RVSAWPTLTIT

-1562 RGTLYLKGGTVKS
+1562 RGTLYLKGGTVNS
-1575 ANSYAIENWNNAFI
+1575 AHSYAIENWNNAFI

-1748 SKSWMLDLNGKTWTY
+1748 SKSWMLDLNGYTWTY
-1763 TGKDTDSA
+1763 TRTDADSA

-1799 SASSMTGTITYDNA
+1799 SAMSGTITYDNA

-1879 VCSGNLEISGDK
+1879 VCSGSLNISGDT

-1983 EGFIPMENADG
+1983 EGFIPTKNDDN

-2174 YGTGFDY
+2174 YGTDFDY

-2236 SKREN
+2236 FKREN

-2275 YATVAAAIKA
+2275 HTTVALAIEAVK
-2285 ATDDETVR
+2285 DGEIVR
-2293 LLADTTE
+2293 LLDNATE
-2300 DVTVEKNIT
+2300 DVTVGKSIT

-2359 TFEDVTATAGNTGS
+2359 TFEDVTATAGNTGW
-2373 SMISNCGT
+2373 SMIDNLGT
-2381 LTINSG
+2381 LTIDSG
-2387 TYTGGLNVVLSHEV
+2387 SYTGGLNVVKSEEGSVLKI
-2401 STLTINGGTFELYYA
+2401 TGGTFTLDYA
-2416 KKCEFTGVIFN
+2416 PSSGYTGVILS
-2427 YGNAT
+2427 YGDTT
-2432 INGGTFIQNATSGQ
+2432 ISGGEFIQNAKPGKG
-2446 AQVVTSSIY
+2446 ANPQVVMAGVVDGYQSTVKVTGGLFKNNSSKSNDIFHGLGKATSA
-2455 EGNPSSTKV
+2455 N
-2464 LGGTFTNKNKNTVAW
+2464 F
-2479 VLRAQGSDPNNK
+2479 
-2491 MEVSGGT
+2491 EVSGGT

-2510 GYAPKMNADGTYGV
+2510 GYAPKKNADGTYGV

-2573 WAKWVDGVLGLSM
+2573 WAKWVDGVLGLST

-2617 LKTDALKIA
+2617 LKADALKIA
-2626 YVLSGSNDRKIWTKV
+2626 YVLSGSSDRKIWTKV

-2662 YRVDVEITA
+2662 YRVDVEIVA

>member
-8 TKTGVWRARW
+8 TRTGVWRARW

-28 FALTANVVAETVAK
+28 FALTANAAAEAVAK
-42 VGDTAYET
+42 IGETAYET

-274 AISVKDCTF
+274 AISVKGCTF

-295 RSYVEGAQAQLTVDN
+295 RSYVEGSQAQLTVDN

-346 VYKQGATVGETA
+346 VYKQGATTAETT
-358 TLDKTAEQP
+358 TLDATAEQP
-367 YTGSNVGMIADEKSL
+367 YTGNNAADP
-382 RKAFYEAPMDGT
+382 R
-394 TVTITLGA
+394 TLG
-402 DITLETL
+402 
-409 YAAENFGTEKLADNA
+409 YATSGTAEALPAAPDMSGEVVN
-424 EGDTFNRYKIGVHP
+424 
-438 TEDNP
+438 
-443 NQWNPLVTAQTQEA
+443 VTAAQAQYV
-457 RLLYGA
+457 LDGA
-463 YYNTGKSDERIARLV
+463 YGSIDGKTINFTESIDATLVLGRASKYDGSKTVYRHGSHSSDPLAYADYIAYKNQSSWTEGGYYERTVQNVTFTANEGV
-478 VKAGQKIVLD
+478 
-488 LNGHTIQKNARATHG
+488 
-503 DWSEVCTDIIGNYG
+503 
-517 TLEVVDSSTGTK
+517 
-529 GTVKGIGYY
+529 TVKGFTAEGGAHIYGSETAPCYDYVRDTGVWCKDNSGFYKRAILKKITFKGLVFTAKVDFSTSEATTVYDSFTFTGCTFEIDDTTSTSGQAIHY
-538 SCKGAVLHNYKDA
+538 SNENANDNVKNLVVEDCTFKDCFQGVYARNVKNVTVKDSTFDTTGHNAIAVQDDAAFDHGAVDITGNTFK
-551 TMTVKGVNIDGNAAG
+551 NIGDRIIRFG
-566 MAKGTGQYVIANDG
+566 YVG
-580 GTLAI
+580 
-585 DGANVF
+585 
-591 DTAATVDASL
+591 
-601 VVNTAGTVTI
+601 AGTTITI
-611 TGNATLNHPTTKTVN
+611 TGNTA
-626 VKGGVVNVESATIIS
+626 
-641 DTYAIY
+641 
-647 AKSGTV
+647 
-653 NVNGLKV
+653 
-660 SGSGT
+660 
-665 LAVDGNTATI
+665 DGNSGRLDTATDKREI
-675 TKKQGVE
+675 VAATT
-682 LPAPSGFMWA
+682 LP
-692 ENDGKLVLKSFA
+692 
-704 AKVGDTAYETLE
+704 
-716 AAFAALTAENHTL
+716 
-729 TLLNENAWDA
+729 ENAAD
-739 AKPVYWSAGAQKGYE
+739 SI
-754 ATLAAALSAAY
+754 
-765 KADAG
+765 KASNNNWG
-770 AITVVCR
+770 ENTVVA
-777 PGADV
+777 GV
-782 GKMTHGHVADDLT
+782 FIDD
-795 IYGNNAYIS
+795 Y
-804 DGECDLEVDT
+804 
-814 YKFSRTTGARADD
+814 
-827 GVSLDKDITITA
+827 
-839 YELDNLGVW
+839 
-848 GQRTT
+848 
-853 AHKVT
+853 
-858 VNLTDCDGKALEG
+858 
-871 KTNVQRV
+871 
-878 YISGKTGV
+878 
-886 NDITL
+886 
-891 TDCDFITKATAV
+891 
-903 YSNAD
+903 
-908 GAIKAVKCSFTGG
+908 
-921 QVPFNINHKADGTQT
+921 
-936 VSIENCTFTN
+936 
-946 CGDEGGWKQ
+946 
-955 FAAPIRFVNSGA
+955 
-967 GTLSASVSK
+967 
-976 TTITGTVGANGDIL
+976 
-990 LGDGRTDQ
+990 
-998 KSNDVALKVVDTAAN
+998 
-1013 VQAQKPGY
+1013 
-1021 YNGET
+1021 
-1026 VDETKKATKTS
+1026 ATKL
-1037 PAKGTLETSVAK
+1037 GTEAC
-1049 LLPVNDGTKEHPYS
+1049 PYS

-1095 DTHGVLGNG
+1095 EKNGVLGNG

-1151 TGYTSIDSVG
+1151 TGYASIDNIG

-1367 KDTQGSEVTA
+1367 KDTEGSEVTA

-1412 LAEAIES
+1412 LAEAI
-1419 AAAGETIKLLA
+1419 AAAKDGETIKLLA

-1453 GTEKGKPALTV
+1453 GTEKVKPALTV
-1464 SNASVTVKDSSQGQ
+1464 TAAVTVKDSSEAQ

-1485 DTAVNSGVSSH
+1485 DTVANSGSGSH
-1496 YVIDIQGKNGF
+1496 YVIDIQGKNGL
-1507 LKFEGGNVTN
+1507 LKFEGGTVINNSGN
-1517 DSGIGGSKGASLI
+1517 DKGKGASLI

-1535 SVSGASPTLTIT
+1535 SVSAWPVLTIT
-1547 GGTFTQDNFIVIKVD
+1547 GGTFTQDNFIAIKVD
-1562 RGTLYLKGGTVKS
+1562 RGTLYLKGGTVNS
-1575 ANSYAIENWNNAFI
+1575 AHSYAIENWNNAFI
-1589 MGGTVNGTVSTWV
+1589 MGGTVNGAVSSWV
-1602 YSTGAAFSELEIS
+1602 YSTGAAFSKLEIS

-1734 LLRNYTTGKIQNSG
+1734 LLRDYTTGKVQNSG

-1891 SKIEVTGDAVAK
+1891 SKIEVSGDGVAK

-1983 EGFIPMENADG
+1983 AGFIPTKNDDN
-1994 TYGVKQGAYVAAIG
+1994 TYGVKQGAYVAAIVDSAG
-2008 ETKYETLAKAIAA
+2008 TVTAKYETLSAAIESATA
-2021 AKSGDT
+2021 GET
-2027 ITLLADVVNTDYTVA
+2027 
-2042 NAIDIKLAS
+2042 
-2051 GVTLDGN
+2051 VTLFADTKEN
-2058 GKTISGN
+2058 
-2065 VKVTVSS
+2065 
-2072 EGDVTIKDADFR
+2072 VTIAKD
-2084 GIHNAAVVSDS
+2084 
-2095 YKTKYGFSDD
+2095 
-2105 KVGTL
+2105 
-2110 SAIYAPKLAGA
+2110 
-2121 LTILGCAFENCDW
+2121 
-2134 EAMQITPAEGA
+2134 IT
-2145 KIHIRDNV
+2145 
-2153 FKTSESD
+2153 F
-2160 VVKEQLRHVHVEMA
+2160 
-2174 YGTGFDY
+2174 
-2181 EGTDIELAITDNQFH
+2181 
-2196 GETKEANMGVWWVGK
+2196 
-2211 ASKLDVTGNYYE
+2211 
-2223 NPDAVSITLSDKS
+2223 
-2236 SKREN
+2236 
-2241 RCDLIYPARSKAD
+2241 
-2254 VDVDDLTAV
+2254 
-2263 ALVVKDAFNATA
+2263 
-2275 YATVAAAIKA
+2275 
-2285 ATDDETVR
+2285 
-2293 LLADTTE
+2293 
-2300 DVTVEKNIT
+2300 
-2309 LDLNG
+2309 DLNG
-2314 KKLTNTGSSKA
+2314 K
-2325 TVSIAEGS
+2325 
-2333 VATVKNGSIVGGTAY
+2333 
-2348 YNIEIKKGGTA
+2348 
-2359 TFEDVTATAGNTGS
+2359 
-2373 SMISNCGT
+2373 T
-2381 LTINSG
+2381 L
-2387 TYTGGLNVVLSHEV
+2387 
-2401 STLTINGGTFELYYA
+2401 NGGTEKGKPALTVTAKVTVKDSSEAQTGTIKREDTAANSGSGSHYVIDIQDDGWLTFESGSVTNGSGAGGVKGASLVRVGNDGKA
-2416 KKCEFTGVIFN
+2416 KDPGLTVK
-2427 YGNAT
+2427 
-2432 INGGTFIQNATSGQ
+2432 
-2446 AQVVTSSIY
+2446 
-2455 EGNPSSTKV
+2455 
-2464 LGGTFTNKNKNTVAW
+2464 GGTFTQDNFIAIKVDRGTLHMEGGTVNSTNSYAIENW
-2479 VLRAQGSDPNNK
+2479 WIATLSGGAVNGAVSSWTY
-2491 MEVSGGT
+2491 SGGT
-2498 FNKKISDGYCAE
+2498 DSTLKITGGTISGDVTAVNYDDAEGKKATVEIGGGTVNGKLDTRRYDPATGALTSIKDPAKATIAARGGTFSTAVDEAYCAA
-2510 GYAPKMNADGTYGV
+2510 GFIPTKKNADGTYGV

-2536 DSEKVAL
+2536 DSKKVAL
-2543 PFLKTWLRANIG
+2543 PFLKTWLRTNIG
-2555 ETETQ
+2555 TDETQ

-2573 WAKWVDGVLGLSM
+2573 WAKWVDGVLGLST

-2617 LKTDALKIA
+2617 LKADALKIA
-2626 YVLSGSNDRKIWTKV
+2626 YMLSGSSDRKIWTKV
-2641 AEEADKV
+2641 AEEADKAQ
-2648 KLAIP
+2648 LAIP
-2653 LNTETLYKY
+2653 LNKETLYKY
-2662 YRVDVEITA
+2662 YRVDVEIVA

>member
-67 SETAWPTA
+67 SETAWPMA

-438 TEDNP
+438 TAENP
-443 NQWNPLVTAQTQEA
+443 SQWNSLVTDQTQEA

-463 YYNTGKSDERIARLV
+463 YYHTSAGDERIARLV

-1333 DKNGKSEKTAALYTA
+1333 EKNEKKGDTAALYTA

-1367 KDTQGSEVTA
+1367 KDTEGNEVTA
-1377 EDALAWKKTDK
+1377 EDALAWKKTDE

-1412 LAEAIES
+1412 LAEAIV
-1419 AAAGETIKLLA
+1419 AAKEGETIKLLA

-1464 SNASVTVKDSSQGQ
+1464 TAKVTVKDSSEAQ

-1485 DTAVNSGVSSH
+1485 DTAANSGSGSH
-1496 YVIDIQGKNGF
+1496 YVIDIQDDGW
-1507 LKFEGGNVTN
+1507 LTFESGSVTN
-1517 DSGIGGSKGASLI
+1517 GSGAGGVKGASLV
-1530 RLGDD
+1530 RVGNDGKAKD
-1535 SVSGASPTLTIT
+1535 PGLTVK
-1547 GGTFTQDNFIVIKVD
+1547 GGTFTQDNFIAIKVD
-1562 RGTLYLKGGTVKS
+1562 RGTLLMEGGTVNS
-1575 ANSYAIENWNNAFI
+1575 TNSYAIENWWSATLSGGAVNGAVSSWTYSGGTDSTLKITGGTINGDVTAVNYDDAEGKKATVEI
-1589 MGGTVNGTVSTWV
+1589 GGGTVNGKLDTRR
-1602 YSTGAAFSELEIS
+1602 YDPATGAL
-1615 GGTVNGNV
+1615 
-1623 ASVNF
+1623 
-1628 DNAADKQARVYV
+1628 
-1640 TGGTVTGTLG
+1640 
-1650 TYTYNNGLNPLED
+1650 
-1663 TSKATIE
+1663 TSIKDPAKATI
-1670 VTGGTFEEDPTKYVV
+1670 
-1685 EDSTI
+1685 
-1690 TKNEDGTFGVAKAYL
+1690 
-1705 AKVGETSY
+1705 
-1713 YTMDEA
+1713 
-1719 FHAVVADGVTDRTVV
+1719 
-1734 LLRNYTTGKIQNSG
+1734 
-1748 SKSWMLDLNGKTWTY
+1748 
-1763 TGKDTDSA
+1763 A
-1771 AFEINYANVTLTV
+1771 A
-1784 KNGKVVSASMLGLIP
+1784 
-1799 SASSMTGTITYDNA
+1799 
-1813 GLVFEKVEATANGHS
+1813 
-1828 GIETNGNNTD
+1828 
-1838 DVVTLKDSTL
+1838 
-1848 NVPNGYGIY
+1848 
-1857 FASSGKVT
+1857 
-1865 IENSIITAKTMGVQ
+1865 
-1879 VCSGNLEISGDK
+1879 
-1891 SKIEVTGDAVAK
+1891 
-1903 TENDGAIEDGAAVS
+1903 
-1917 VVNRP
+1917 
-1922 GYKGLGT
+1922 
-1929 IAISGGTF
+1929 
-1937 KAKDGNAAIKAYTWE
+1937 
-1952 NKTESAFDNANGT
+1952 
-1965 VAVRGGTFSTA
+1965 RGGTFSTA
-1976 VEEKYCA
+1976 VDEAYCA
-1983 EGFIPMENADG
+1983 AGFIP
-1994 TYGVKQGAYVAAIG
+1994 
-2008 ETKYETLAKAIAA
+2008 TKK
-2021 AKSGDT
+2021 
-2027 ITLLADVVNTDYTVA
+2027 
-2042 NAIDIKLAS
+2042 
-2051 GVTLDGN
+2051 
-2058 GKTISGN
+2058 
-2065 VKVTVSS
+2065 
-2072 EGDVTIKDADFR
+2072 
-2084 GIHNAAVVSDS
+2084 
-2095 YKTKYGFSDD
+2095 
-2105 KVGTL
+2105 
-2110 SAIYAPKLAGA
+2110 
-2121 LTILGCAFENCDW
+2121 
-2134 EAMQITPAEGA
+2134 
-2145 KIHIRDNV
+2145 
-2153 FKTSESD
+2153 
-2160 VVKEQLRHVHVEMA
+2160 
-2174 YGTGFDY
+2174 
-2181 EGTDIELAITDNQFH
+2181 
-2196 GETKEANMGVWWVGK
+2196 
-2211 ASKLDVTGNYYE
+2211 
-2223 NPDAVSITLSDKS
+2223 
-2236 SKREN
+2236 
-2241 RCDLIYPARSKAD
+2241 
-2254 VDVDDLTAV
+2254 
-2263 ALVVKDAFNATA
+2263 
-2275 YATVAAAIKA
+2275 
-2285 ATDDETVR
+2285 
-2293 LLADTTE
+2293 
-2300 DVTVEKNIT
+2300 
-2309 LDLNG
+2309 
-2314 KKLTNTGSSKA
+2314 
-2325 TVSIAEGS
+2325 
-2333 VATVKNGSIVGGTAY
+2333 
-2348 YNIEIKKGGTA
+2348 
-2359 TFEDVTATAGNTGS
+2359 
-2373 SMISNCGT
+2373 
-2381 LTINSG
+2381 
-2387 TYTGGLNVVLSHEV
+2387 
-2401 STLTINGGTFELYYA
+2401 
-2416 KKCEFTGVIFN
+2416 
-2427 YGNAT
+2427 
-2432 INGGTFIQNATSGQ
+2432 
-2446 AQVVTSSIY
+2446 
-2455 EGNPSSTKV
+2455 
-2464 LGGTFTNKNKNTVAW
+2464 
-2479 VLRAQGSDPNNK
+2479 
-2491 MEVSGGT
+2491 
-2498 FNKKISDGYCAE
+2498 
-2510 GYAPKMNADGTYGV
+2510 NADGTYGV

-2536 DSEKVAL
+2536 DSKKVAL
-2543 PFLKTWLRANIG
+2543 PFLKTWLRVNIG

-2560 WTAANLEA
+2560 WTAANLEEQ
-2568 RAANG
+2568 AANG
-2573 WAKWVDGVLGLSM
+2573 WAKWVDGVLGLST

-2607 LAHADADSAL
+2607 LAHADAKQAL

-2626 YVLSGSNDRKIWTKV
+2626 YVLSGSNDRTSWTKV

-2653 LNTETLYKY
+2653 LDKETLYKY
-2662 YRVDVEITA
+2662 YRVDVEIVA